1 MVCRKYAFRD
11 TITYT
16 YSRLSYAT
24 SPTKGYEYQLFLPT
38 YNSVKW
44 LEVGVPEGY
53 ELRFLPKSQE
63 RPIVVYG
70 TSIAQGAC
78 SSRPGMAWPAIID
91 RVLEHPVIN
100 LGFSGNGQQEPE
112 TYGFLAE
119 LDAQLF
125 IIDCMPNM
133 NLDRIGYIYERTL
146 NGVRKL
152 REKTD
157 ALALISVCYYANV
170 ILNIV
175 AAFRQF
181 RSKPIFPIAL
191 VLFLL
196 CDRVIGLQ
204 VAAGGYLPIG
214 EDSWLYRLIFMNFN
228 LSWFFYLP
236 SQVLI
241 ALSSKK

>member
-1 MVCRKYAFRD
+1 M
-11 TITYT
+11 
-16 YSRLSYAT
+16 
-24 SPTKGYEYQLFLPT
+24 
-38 YNSVKW
+38 
-44 LEVGVPEGY
+44 GVPEGY

-157 ALALISVCYYANV
+157 APILLVEHSGYVNEQSSLEAEADYRKTNV
-170 ILNIV
+170 ELRK
-175 AAFRQF
+175 AFRTLQQEGI
-181 RSKPIFPIAL
+181 KEL
-191 VLFLL
+191 YYLTHEE
-196 CDRVIGLQ
+196 IGLT
-204 VAAGGYLPIG
+204 
-214 EDSWLYRLIFMNFN
+214 EDAMVEGVH
-228 LSWFFYLP
+228 P
-236 SQVLI
+236 SDLGMQQYADAYIKKIKEILQENAEENTVFSPCTQHRDPYDWKGRHEQVLTLNKENAPEI
-241 ALSSKK
+241 VLIGN

>member
-1 MVCRKYAFRD
+1 MGKLR
-11 TITYT
+11 
-16 YSRLSYAT
+16 
-24 SPTKGYEYQLFLPT
+24 
-38 YNSVKW
+38 SV
-44 LEVGVPEGY
+44 
-53 ELRFLPKSQE
+53 S
-63 RPIVVYG
+63 
-70 TSIAQGAC
+70 T
-78 SSRPGMAWPAIID
+78 
-91 RVLEHPVIN
+91 PV
-100 LGFSGNGQQEPE
+100 
-112 TYGFLAE
+112 FLA
-119 LDAQLF
+119 LAVILYILILTTGGTLLVASSFGAIVLCFLYALLQSGDKWILAALACTVGADLCLVVCDPVQRLWGMMFFLAAQSLYALRLYRK
-125 IIDCMPNM
+125 DPCK
-133 NLDRIGYIYERTL
+133 TL
-146 NGVRKL
+146 LLVRVVLILLIEGIAVLVL

-157 ALALISVCYYANV
+157 ALALISVCYYANL

-196 CDRVIGLQ
+196 CDTVIGLQ
-204 VAAGGYLPIG
+204 VAVGGYLPIG